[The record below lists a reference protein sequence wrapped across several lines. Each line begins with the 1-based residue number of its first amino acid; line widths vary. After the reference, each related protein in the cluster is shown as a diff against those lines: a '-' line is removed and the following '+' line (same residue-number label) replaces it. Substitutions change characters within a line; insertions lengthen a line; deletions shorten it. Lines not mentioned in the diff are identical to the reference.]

1 MNAEQKELFRKAILR
16 VLDANR
22 SRFGLGVTSIG
33 HLLEPYS
40 FSPASFAGDRPAFSG
55 AIADAL
61 QYFCDKGLAEE
72 VRKETDAANRTW
84 RLTEKGIGHV
94 DENP

>member
-1 MNAEQKELFRKAILR
+1 MNAEQIQLFRKAVLR

-22 SRFGLGVTSIG
+22 SRFGLGITAIG
-33 HLLEPYS
+33 HLLLPYS
-40 FSPASFAGDRPAFSG
+40 FSAASFGGDAEVFRC

-72 VRKETDAANRTW
+72 VRKEINAANRTW
-84 RLTEKGIGHV
+84 RVTDNGIAHL
-94 DENP
+94 DEQP